1 MSEQQNSGQG
11 PYTIA
16 IVGAGPRGTS
26 VLERL
31 LAALRQAAN
40 RGRTMRILVFDQFD
54 PGAGRVWSTA
64 QSRLFLMN
72 TPSAFPTVAP
82 ERTHPDQPGLSF
94 EQWRVAGGD
103 GALLS
108 TVEAKELAELERG
121 SYPPRALYGR
131 YLRHVFDSVAEAL
144 RAMDQVVEVCFVR
157 SEVRSMER
165 AGARYELVAQ
175 PVDESYPH
183 PRAVGESL
191 EFTADAV
198 VLALG
203 HVAAHLTPA
212 QLAMSEEAD
221 NAALKYQGPN
231 VPSDVPWDRIRAG
244 QTALVRGLGL
254 NFFDVMIAL
263 TVGRGGEFRAVNGGP
278 GRSLEY
284 WASGSEPKIV
294 AASRRG
300 TPYRAKACIDDF
312 IPASVRLEYL
322 DRDVI
327 LQKIAEQRAVNPEA
341 TVEFEAH
348 VWPLL
353 HRDVLLAYYRT
364 AAART
369 PGRFA
374 TDPEEFMRL
383 LVAVLEAEHQ
393 AGALVWL
400 SEAKQL
406 VAEHAPELGFLDV
419 PGLGHPFAGR
429 GFRSA
434 KDYQKAVLE
443 YLEADALS
451 AAGGEK
457 DPLMMAIGTLNAG
470 RMVLKDLISE
480 GLISD
485 ESRVDEV
492 QRWFEPLVE
501 GLASGPPVQ
510 RIEELAALARASI
523 VEFIGPDPEF
533 GIDPVSETFTASS
546 PWVDAP
552 SYTAPILIEA
562 MMPANR
568 VLQTASPLLRQL
580 LNNGLAAP
588 LTMHNAAGEPFPG
601 QGLDVVGEPYRLVD
615 AHGLAHRAIFVLGLQ
630 LSSVQ
635 WGTAIAAQAG
645 APLDG
650 AARTLGDAQDIAH
663 ELVRLSR
670 NRTPS
675 D

>member
-1 MSEQQNSGQG
+1 MSEQQNFGSE

-16 IVGAGPRGTS
+16 VVGAGPRGTS

-31 LAALRQAAN
+31 LAALRQSEVI
-40 RGRTMRILVFDQFD
+40 GRPIRILVFDQFE

-72 TPSAFPTVAP
+72 TPSVFPTVAP
-82 ERTHPDQPGLSF
+82 ERTHPDEPGLSF
-94 EQWRVAGGD
+94 EQWRASGGD

-108 TVEAKELAELERG
+108 TVEAQELAELERG

-131 YLRHVFDSVAEAL
+131 YLRHVFESVAAAL
-144 RAMDQVVEVCFVR
+144 RAQEQVVEVRLVR
-157 SEVRSMER
+157 SEVRR
-165 AGARYELVAQ
+165 LVRTDARYLLAAQ
-175 PVDESYPH
+175 PVDDSYPH
-183 PRAVGESL
+183 PQAQGAPM

-203 HVAAHLTPA
+203 HVPAHLNPA
-212 QLAMSEEAD
+212 QSAMSEEAD
-221 NAALKYQGPN
+221 EVALTYQGPN
-231 VPSDVPWDRIRAG
+231 VPSDVPWEKIPAG
-244 QTALVRGLGL
+244 ETALVRGLGL
-254 NFFDVMIAL
+254 NFFDVMVEL

-278 GRSLEY
+278 GRTLEY
-284 WASGSEPKIV
+284 WPSGFEPKIV

-300 TPYRAKACIDDF
+300 TPYRAKACIEDF
-312 IPASVRLEYL
+312 IPPSVRLEYF
-322 DRDVI
+322 DSEVI
-327 LQKIAEQRAVNPEA
+327 VHRIAEQRVTNPEA
-341 TVEFEAH
+341 TAGFEAH

-369 PGRFA
+369 PGRF
-374 TDPEEFMRL
+374 TLDPDEFLRRL
-383 LVAVLEAEHQ
+383 VSVLDAEHQ

-400 SEAKQL
+400 SEAQDL
-406 VAEHAPELGFLDV
+406 VAEHAPALGFLDV
-419 PGLGHPFAGR
+419 PGLGHPFAER
-429 GFRSA
+429 GFGSA
-434 KDYQKAVLE
+434 KEYQNAVLE

-451 AAGGEK
+451 SAGGEK
-457 DPLMMAIGTLNAG
+457 DPLKMAIATLNAG
-470 RMVLKDLISE
+470 RMELKNMIAE

-485 ESRVDEV
+485 ESRLNEV
-492 QRWFEPLVE
+492 QGWFEPLVE
-501 GLASGPPVQ
+501 GLSSGPPVQ
-510 RIEELAALARASI
+510 RIEELAALARASV

-533 GIDPVSETFTASS
+533 GIDPVSEAFIASS

-552 SYTAPILIEA
+552 SYTAPVLVEA

-580 LNNGLAAP
+580 LDDGLAAP
-588 LTMHNAAGEPFPG
+588 LTMRNDAGEPIQG

-615 AHGLAHRAIFVLGLQ
+615 AHGLAHRAVFVLGLQ

-650 AARTLGDAQDIAH
+650 AARTLGDARDIAH
-663 ELVRLSR
+663 ELVRLSQ
-670 NRTPS
+670 NLAL
-675 D
+675 